1 MLHISGERPFI
12 FFSCRCQ
19 RCRYEALFLQ
29 NVYTTAELA
38 VRRWVKVVEPKAADA
53 PRPGSTS
60 PKPKRPRRHHVELAG
75 NETGDVEPDDA
86 RQTQSPQQHSPAG
99 AGAQTGQL
107 VPAAVH
113 GVPAAGGE
121 VSCANCAET
130 LAAVKELTKAF
141 QAQKEQ
147 LTAMED
153 NLANVFASWVKSKPT
168 KSKPENK
175 RRKKKVVK
183 SK

>member
-1 MLHISGERPFI
+1 MLYNSGERPFI
-12 FFSCRCQ
+12 LFSCRCQ

-29 NVYTTAELA
+29 NVYTTAELDA
-38 VRRWVKVVEPKAADA
+38 RKNVKVAEPKAADT

-60 PKPKRPRRHHVELAG
+60 PKRKRPRRHHVGLAG

-86 RQTQSPQQHSPAG
+86 RQPQTPQQHSPPG
-99 AGAQTGQL
+99 AGAQTDQL

-113 GVPAAGGE
+113 GVPDVGGA

-147 LTAMED
+147 LAAMED
-153 NLANVFASWVKSKPT
+153 NLANVFASWI

-175 RRKKKVVK
+175 RRRKKVVK